1 MSPPPLLTLRLSHD
15 QDVVTA
21 RQRAAELAAQL
32 GFDLSDQTRIGTAI
46 SEIVR
51 NAWRYGGGGDVTF
64 DVVLEPAPQRLVV
77 QVRDH
82 GSGIAHLEEVL
93 SGRYRSQTGMGVGI
107 AGARRLL
114 DSLDIRTTPQGT
126 DVTMVKFLPARSA
139 VLTPH
144 RLAQLA
150 RTVANREPR
159 SLAEE
164 VHLQNQ
170 QLLRTLD
177 ELQKKQLELARLNSE
192 LEDTNRGVLA
202 LYAELDEKADHLR
215 RADEL
220 KSRFLS
226 NMTHEFRTPVNSI
239 VGLCNLLE
247 EERGRDGRPVEHE
260 IHYIR
265 KAADQLSEM
274 VNDLLDLAKFEAGK
288 TAVRV
293 STFDVPQLLGA
304 LRGMLRPLMINQALA
319 LVFEDGDGLPAL
331 TTDEGKVSQILR
343 NLVSNAL
350 KYTERGEVRVS
361 ARMVGA
367 DTIAFA
373 VSDTGIGI
381 APEDQARIFEE
392 YTQLE
397 HRLQRRIRGT
407 GLGLPLSRKL
417 AELLGGT
424 LTVESEAG
432 VGSTFTV
439 RLPVAYSEAATAAP
453 EPSFAW
459 TPEPGR
465 LPIVAV
471 DDAEDAQYFY
481 QRALAGTPF
490 QWYPAR
496 TLLEAERAIAEAQ
509 PAAILLD
516 LVLGDEDGWEVL
528 EDMARRPAWQ
538 RVPTIVVSALHERE
552 RAMAAGA
559 AAFLSKPLDRR
570 SILEALRQVSTER
583 ADPIRVLIIDDEEVS
598 RFLVRQCLPTPS
610 FEVLEAAT
618 AEEGLRLAAD
628 QRPDVVLLDLVL
640 PGMDGRTA
648 LQALRATP
656 ATSGIPVAIVTAT
669 ALDAADRDLL
679 LERARAVMAKSDLS
693 RETLGSLVRTM
704 VLI

>member
-1 MSPPPLLTLRLSHD
+1 MD
-15 QDVVTA
+15 
-21 RQRAAELAAQL
+21 
-32 GFDLSDQTRIGTAI
+32 
-46 SEIVR
+46 
-51 NAWRYGGGGDVTF
+51 
-64 DVVLEPAPQRLVV
+64 
-77 QVRDH
+77 
-82 GSGIAHLEEVL
+82 
-93 SGRYRSQTGMGVGI
+93 
-107 AGARRLL
+107 
-114 DSLDIRTTPQGT
+114 
-126 DVTMVKFLPARSA
+126 
-139 VLTPH
+139 
-144 RLAQLA
+144 
-150 RTVANREPR
+150 
-159 SLAEE
+159 
-164 VHLQNQ
+164 
-170 QLLRTLD
+170 
-177 ELQKKQLELARLNSE
+177 
-192 LEDTNRGVLA
+192 
-202 LYAELDEKADHLR
+202 
-215 RADEL
+215 
-220 KSRFLS
+220 
-226 NMTHEFRTPVNSI
+226 
-239 VGLCNLLE
+239 
-247 EERGRDGRPVEHE
+247 
-260 IHYIR
+260 
-265 KAADQLSEM
+265 
-274 VNDLLDLAKFEAGK
+274 
-288 TAVRV
+288 
-293 STFDVPQLLGA
+293 
-304 LRGMLRPLMINQALA
+304 
-319 LVFEDGDGLPAL
+319 
-331 TTDEGKVSQILR
+331 
-343 NLVSNAL
+343 
-350 KYTERGEVRVS
+350 
-361 ARMVGA
+361 GA

-392 YTQLE
+392 FTQLE

-424 LTVESEAG
+424 LTVESEPG

-490 QWYPAR
+490 QRYPAR

-528 EDMARRPAWQ
+528 EDMAADPRGSGCRPSS
-538 RVPTIVVSALHERE
+538 SAHCTSASARW
-552 RAMAAGA
+552 RAGA

-570 SILEALRQVSTER
+570 VRSWRRCNRSRPSAH
-583 ADPIRVLIIDDEEVS
+583 DPIRVLIIDDEEVS

-618 AEEGLRLAAD
+618 AEEGLRLAAE
-628 QRPDVVLLDLVL
+628 QHPDVVLLDLVL